1 MGVTGKKKE
10 ERRRREGSGDKTYSS
25 KKTTKKMGVVRS
37 NCNLTAVGYGK
48 RRNADSQ
55 PSSNS
60 RFSKRLSQGTR
71 QKVIEHHSQN
81 LPLEYIYAPM
91 HIHSHSA
98 HTQNTHVNF
107 TYGTLISILLKACPT
122 ICTI

>member
-1 MGVTGKKKE
+1 MGVMGKKKRRGE
-10 ERRRREGSGDKTYSS
+10 EGRGVEIKHITQ

-98 HTQNTHVNF
+98 HTQNTHANF
-107 TYGTLISILLKACPT
+107 T
-122 ICTI
+122 